1 MSFKVQSD
9 FFYTEEEVGI
19 TTSLRHTILLVKNPQ
34 IQEAGNCLFNR
45 KNRHQIQKV
54 IFRRR
59 DLMLQ
64 QSTRCAR
71 NERGL

>member
-34 IQEAGNCLFNR
+34 IQEAG
-45 KNRHQIQKV
+45 IQKV

-59 DLMLQ
+59 DLMYVTTKHTL
-64 QSTRCAR
+64 CM
-71 NERGL
+71 

>member
-34 IQEAGNCLFNR
+34 IQEAGTCFNR
-45 KNRHQIQKV
+45 KKAPNSKGD
-54 IFRRR
+54 F
-59 DLMLQ
+59 
-64 QSTRCAR
+64 
-71 NERGL
+71 